1 MCQQLCLEILE
12 KNNKWMTSREIHEK
26 AQHISI
32 GSVQCN
38 MKKLIKHKLVGV
50 KPSKKLTK
58 TGVAI
63 PVNKYKAK

>member
-1 MCQQLCLEILE
+1 MCQQLCLEILR
-12 KNNKWMTSREIHEK
+12 KNNKWLTAREIHKK

-38 MKKLIKHKLVGV
+38 MKKLIKHNLVGV